1 MIESTDLV
9 VPSGDG
15 SKEIR
20 ISLGDILTAE
30 IRQDEVA
37 FVTPLK
43 APELLSTYNRA
54 WRDTHQWMSRL
65 TAEKNRAEKAL
76 RNRKGVLILEVI
88 PEKLKQLDMKTS
100 VDIREAVIDTDVEY
114 GLLTDRV
121 DQIEAAIMY
130 LKGKLESF
138 ENAFT
143 SVKKIM
149 GENAFNYGGPSMEA
163 GTGNGRVGGG
173 GGAPTSHGAPGTPVG
188 NGRTGGGVFGKPKF

>member
-1 MIESTDLV
+1 MIESTDLI

-15 SKEIR
+15 SVQIR

-37 FVTPLK
+37 IVTPGK

-54 WRDTHQWMSRL
+54 WRETHQWMSRL
-65 TAEKNRAEKAL
+65 EAEKNRAEKAL

-88 PEKLKQLDMKTS
+88 PEKLRVLDMKSS
-100 VDIREAVIDTDVEY
+100 VDIREAVIDTDAEY
-114 GLLTDRV
+114 GALTDRV
-121 DQIEAAIMY
+121 DQIKAAIMY

-149 GENAFNYGGPSMEA
+149 GESTYNFGGGPSMSG
-163 GTGNGRVGGG
+163 GTGDGRVGGG
-173 GGAPTSHGAPGTPVG
+173 SSGHQTPPSGGGGFPVS
-188 NGRTGGGVFGKPKF
+188 RGGGVFGKPKF